1 MLGLLV
7 RGQAQRTDMRTMGLA
22 GQHVGPL
29 EILVADMASQ
39 HRGRGIAVLVVHG
52 QIDTVV
58 RAAKLVLAFGRG
70 CQNGRHYQRG
80 DDCHQ
85 W

>member
-39 HRGRGIAVLVVHG
+39 HRGRGLPCSSYMGRSIPSC
-52 QIDTVV
+52 V
-58 RAAKLVLAFGRG
+58 RR
-70 CQNGRHYQRG
+70 R
-80 DDCHQ
+80 
-85 W
+85 